1 MTRRTIF
8 LTILLSLLGAL
19 LLPTHAQGVRDY
31 AITTTNVRFTEDQT
45 GFIIDVV
52 VTNQGSAASRETQAV
67 FTIPAVEQEF
77 SETIPPLGADESV
90 TLSTSPLLFTDYP
103 PSDLL
108 TVEISVGLDAFELAN
123 TAIAENNTATIE
135 VPIPA
140 RTSTGTTSQGAEPT
154 EPSETGDGFVLS
166 DYFRVEGETI
176 FIGDQEFNQE
186 EFVLML
192 LAAATVII
200 VLWLL
205 TVIFRLLFRRSPS
218 LGTWQPPYAMAPYF
232 DQNSTEGRRQ
242 SWQQFAQNNLLLAA
256 PSEGNLHAIKMLVGA
271 DGGNLV
277 NWKLTGLRLSQYD
290 SYGRIARSQM
300 VARKKRLNQLNSIIK
315 RQGNEKPERTQRRVQ
330 KLAKNL
336 IRDFRKNLSRKNAFL
351 PIAMDVRFM
360 GQHGEVR
367 IFFELY
373 QCQSNAWYL
382 LDQWEPTMMVLTQ
395 RLQENFTFTMHGKNN
410 AENQRE
416 FAQRLSEDLS
426 WLLLEMIR
434 AEQTI
439 PQSTPEPRAVE
450 MIPDTLTDMEPI
462 TDPS

>member
-1 MTRRTIF
+1 MTRRPIRI
-8 LTILLSLLGAL
+8 LILLSLLVSL
-19 LLPTHAQGVRDY
+19 LLPIHAQDVRDY
-31 AITTTNVRFTEDQT
+31 AITTTNVRFTDDQT
-45 GFIIDVV
+45 AFIIDVV
-52 VTNQGSAASRETQAV
+52 VTNQGSAATRETQAV

-90 TLSTSPLLFTDYP
+90 TLSTSPLPFSAYP
-103 PSDLL
+103 PGDLL
-108 TVEISVGLDAFELAN
+108 TVEIEVGIDAFELSN
-123 TAIAENNTATIE
+123 TAIAENNVATIE

-140 RTSTGTTSQGAEPT
+140 RSTTTTSSQSSGDSAE
-154 EPSETGDGFVLS
+154 GFNLGEF
-166 DYFRVEGETI
+166 FRVEGEEI
-176 FIGDQEFNQE
+176 FIGDQVFSQE
-186 EFVLML
+186 EFVLIVL
-192 LAAATVII
+192 GAATVLI

-256 PSEGNLHAIKMLVGA
+256 PTDNNLHAIKMLVGA

-300 VARKKRLNQLNSIIK
+300 VAHNKRLKQLNTIIK
-315 RQGNEKPERTQRRVQ
+315 KHGSEKPERIQRRVQ
-330 KLAKNL
+330 KLARNL
-336 IRDFRKNLSRKNAFL
+336 IGDFRKNLSRKNAFL
-351 PIAMDVRFM
+351 PISLDVRFM
-360 GQHGEVR
+360 GQHGDVR

-373 QCQSNAWYL
+373 QCRQNAWYL
-382 LDQWEPTMMVLTQ
+382 LDQWEPTMMVVTQ

-410 AENQRE
+410 AETQRE
-416 FAQRLSEDLS
+416 FYSRLADDLA

-439 PQSTPEPRAVE
+439 PQPTPPPRAVE
-450 MIPDTLTDMEPI
+450 AIPDTLTDMEPI
-462 TDPS
+462 TDLS